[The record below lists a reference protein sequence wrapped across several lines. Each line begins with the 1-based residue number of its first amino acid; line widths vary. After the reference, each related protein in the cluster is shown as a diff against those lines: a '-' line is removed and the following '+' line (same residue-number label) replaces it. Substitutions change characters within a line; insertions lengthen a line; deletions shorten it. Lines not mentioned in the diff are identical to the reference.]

1 MRRVVVPNTKTI
13 NNSSV
18 AQTKH
23 SRKTRLS
30 ASNLSKAIK
39 NQLKKSQ
46 DVDQYY
52 AILK

>member
-30 ASNLSKAIK
+30 ASKLSKAIK

-52 AILK
+52 TILK